1 MAVSFLHC
9 EHHSR
14 AFLRT
19 FSETWVN
26 VSVAGG
32 IEWGDVRS
40 GTYVHDGDGLLAR
53 RTEVLDHVLDEH
65 GALGDLTLC
74 DEESV
79 QCEVQ
84 KWPGVEDIPV
94 TISPPRWIHAL
105 TVYHSTLDIGL
116 TLLVG
121 GDALA
126 VGNDFHAELVVLDD
140 TLDGS
145 QVHPDVVGV
154 EVLELLDG
162 LELVDVLLGDLSD
175 LEEAGLGLALV
186 VDDGATL
193 DISLGLVGQLH
204 DVLGAGLNHVD
215 DGAEEEGGC

>member
-1 MAVSFLHC
+1 M
-9 EHHSR
+9 
-14 AFLRT
+14 
-19 FSETWVN
+19 N
-26 VSVAGG
+26 VSVA
-32 IEWGDVRS
+32 ESVLWGVVRS

-53 RTEVLDHVLDEH
+53 RTEVLDHVLDQH
-65 GALGDLTLC
+65 GALADLTLC

-84 KWPGVEDIPV
+84 KWLGVEDIPV
-94 TISPPRWIHAL
+94 TISTPRWIHAL
-105 TVYHSTLDIGL
+105 TVCHPTLDIDL

-126 VGNDFHAELVVLDD
+126 VGDDLHAELVVLDN
-140 TLDGS
+140 TLDGA

-154 EVLELLDG
+154 EVLLDG
-162 LELVDVLLGDLSD
+162 LELVDMLLGDLSD